1 MKKGKLIIITA
12 LTLILI
18 FTVACA
24 KMTATPVV
32 EDVESVESTAK
43 HFVGLLSNDEFD
55 EANKMLAEIMVE
67 GLKAQNLTLE
77 EIWSDVIAQ
86 SGKFME
92 IKETEVTEEMGYKCC
107 YVTCDF
113 EKISLNIKVVLDKEG
128 KVAGLF
134 FLPAQSSEAY
144 KPPEYADPDLY
155 TERECIV
162 GDEWQLP
169 ATLTIPKGK
178 GPFPAIVLVHG
189 SGPHDRD
196 ETIGANKPFKDL
208 AWGLATKGIVVLR
221 YEKRTKQYA
230 TEILSTMKD
239 FTVNEETINDAL
251 AAVNLLCE
259 TEGIDPSKIFILG
272 HSLGAMLAPR
282 IAAQGQGIAGLILF
296 AGYPK
301 GLYIEKLPEQIE
313 YIASLD
319 GKIDEAEAK
328 QLDEIKVQLKKIR
341 ELDMREDEIVL
352 GASRAYWEDLMEYD
366 PVKTA
371 SDLALPMLI
380 LQGGRD
386 YQVTMED
393 FRVWEE
399 DLAGQDR
406 VYFKFYLDLSHLF
419 IAGTGKSTPDEY
431 REPGNVAQV
440 VIEDIVEWVKNQS
453 N

>member
-1 MKKGKLIIITA
+1 MVKGKLIMVMA
-12 LTLILI
+12 STLSLI
-18 FTVACA
+18 FTVGCA
-24 KMTATPVV
+24 KATVTPVV
-32 EDVESVESTAK
+32 EDAESTAK
-43 HFVGLLSNDEFD
+43 HFVVLLSEGEFD

-67 GLKAQNLTLE
+67 GLKEQNLTLE
-77 EIWSDVIAQ
+77 EIWSGVIAQ
-86 SGKFME
+86 AGNFKG
-92 IKETEVTEEMGYKCC
+92 IKETKVTEEMGYKCA
-107 YVTCDF
+107 YVTCSF
-113 EKISLNIKVVLDKEG
+113 EKTSLNVKVVLDKEG

-144 KPPEYADPDLY
+144 RPPEYADPSLF
-155 TERECIV
+155 TERECII

-208 AWGLATKGIVVLR
+208 AWGLATKGIAVLR

-251 AAVNLLCE
+251 AGVNLLRK
-259 TEGIDPSKIFILG
+259 TEEIDPTKIFILG

-282 IAAQGQGIAGLILF
+282 IAAQDRGIAGLILL
-296 AGYPK
+296 AGCAK
-301 GLYIEKLPEQIE
+301 SLYVEKLLKQTE
-313 YIASLD
+313 YLVSLD

-328 QLDEIKVQLKKIR
+328 QLEEIKGQLKKIR
-341 ELDMREDEIVL
+341 ELDIRENETVL
-352 GASRAYWEDLMEYD
+352 GASRAYWADLMAYD

-371 SDLALPMLI
+371 RELNLPMLI

-393 FRVWEE
+393 FRGWEE
-399 DLAGQDR
+399 GLAGQDR
-406 VYFKFYLDLSHLF
+406 VYFKFYPDLNHLF
-419 IAGTGKSTPDEY
+419 ISGTGKSTPAEY

-440 VIEDIVEWVKNQS
+440 VIEDIVEWVKSQS